1 MYKLQE
7 IGCDLELRTGARL
20 DKCGQCGGNGSSCS
34 QSSTYSWTKV
44 SLSSC
49 SVSCGGGVSMVQ
61 HQCRDINN
69 HRVEEEFCDQ
79 REKPTELFASCNEER
94 CPARYVCR
102 CEVYLILIY
111 CTVLCYT

>member
-34 QSSTYSWTKV
+34 QSPIYSWSKV

-61 HQCRDINN
+61 YQCLDLTHNKV
-69 HRVEEEFCDQ
+69 VEDEFCDLK
-79 REKPTELFASCNEER
+79 EKPSSLFSACNEER
-94 CPARYVCR
+94 CPAR
-102 CEVYLILIY
+102 
-111 CTVLCYT
+111 